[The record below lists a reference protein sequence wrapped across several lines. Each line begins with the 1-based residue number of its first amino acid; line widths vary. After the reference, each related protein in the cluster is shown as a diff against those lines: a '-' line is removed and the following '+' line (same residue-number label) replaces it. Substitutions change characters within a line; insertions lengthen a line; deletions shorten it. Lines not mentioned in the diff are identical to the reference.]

1 MNIFIEQF
9 KEVLEVEDKE
19 IKMSDVFREYEEW
32 DSLAYL
38 SLIALYDEEY
48 NIQIEESDF
57 QKLKT
62 VEDLY
67 KVTKKQ

>member
-32 DSLAYL
+32 NSLAYL